1 MKIKVQSIHF
11 DADKKLIQ
19 FVEGKVDKLKQFY
32 DHILE
37 GEVFLRL
44 DKNVTQENKIAEIKI
59 STPGKILFA
68 SEQCATFEQ
77 AADKSVEALKRQ
89 ITKHK
94 QKQRGI

>member
-11 DADKKLIQ
+11 DADRELIR

-32 DHILE
+32 EHILE

-77 AADKSVEALKRQ
+77 AADKSVEALKKQ